1 MSIKFDK
8 FNLSIPIG
16 DIVSFNFDMM
26 EKTDH
31 QKEYVTYKYI
41 QKEPYEFFIYYTK
54 GEDNVYI
61 EFTGKALLDFY
72 PKLISHD
79 TIEKCFYNINSL
91 GVCNFNIS
99 KALRDATVN
108 KCDVTCDIKSKI
120 PVSELYDNLSFT
132 NNQIY
137 SLEYLNRQDKSRFAI
152 KSTHTTLRSKERLAI
167 YDKEKEMKSAH
178 GTTFL
183 PYVHNKEE
191 QLKYFEENPIRM
203 ELNLN
208 STETIRKFF
217 KIKEKG
223 EILLSKL
230 LNSQEDPIGSF
241 LNKAIRPYNY
251 QLTQITQF
259 GSPKEIKNLLYIA
272 LFQYNMEAL
281 EKHLRTISDKKCS
294 IKKKMEPYNKIYDII
309 RPILNDP
316 VTNFALCKVSEEI
329 ISSLYSIL
337 EGTKPT
343 NPKVNLINL
352 YNSQNPQ
359 TTAIEMN
366 PLF

>member
-8 FNLSIPIG
+8 FNLSIP
-16 DIVSFNFDMM
+16 VSDVEYFNYELM
-26 EKTDH
+26 EVTDH
-31 QKEYVTYKYI
+31 QKGYVTYRYM
-41 QKEPYEFFIYYTK
+41 QKEPYEFFLHYTP
-54 GEDNVYI
+54 GQDNCYV
-61 EFTGKALLDFY
+61 EFTAKALMDYY
-72 PKLISHD
+72 PELISVD
-79 TIEKCFYNINSL
+79 TIKECFHNINTIGICKL
-91 GVCNFNIS
+91 NIS
-99 KALRDATVN
+99 KALKDATVN
-108 KCDVTCDIKSKI
+108 KCDVTCDIKSDI

-152 KSTHTTLRSKERLAI
+152 KSTHTTLRSKERLII
-167 YDKEKEMKSAH
+167 YDKAKEMKSTH
-178 GTTFL
+178 GKTFL
-183 PYVHNKEE
+183 PHVSNAQE
-191 QLKYFEENPIRM
+191 QIKHFEENPIRM

-223 EILLSKL
+223 EILLSDL

-251 QLTQITQF
+251 QLTQIIQF
-259 GSPKEIKNLLYIA
+259 GSSKEIKNLLFIA
-272 LFQYNMEAL
+272 LFQYDMEAL
-281 EKHLRTISDKKCS
+281 EKHLRTTSDKKCS

-316 VTNFALCKVSEEI
+316 VTNFALYKVSEEI

-343 NPKVNLINL
+343 KPEVNLINL
-352 YNSQNPQ
+352 YTSQNLQ
-359 TTAIEMN
+359 TTEIEMN
-366 PLF
+366 TLF